1 VIGTAPDYHGCV
13 SDKTIPVTDELA
25 DYIRRISLREPEVL
39 SRLRAET
46 AQLPNAQMQ
55 SMPEQ
60 CQFMAML
67 VHMLGSRRALEI
79 GVFTG
84 YSTLWT
90 ALALPEDGRIIACDT
105 SEEYTSIAR
114 RYWKRAGVQHKIDLR
129 LAPALQT
136 LDTLLADGSQ
146 STFDFVF
153 IDADKENYWNY
164 YERAL
169 QLLRRRGLILV
180 DNVLWSGRVA
190 DDSVQDKDTLAIREF
205 NRKVA
210 ADERV
215 WITLL
220 PYADGLTIACK
231 K

>member
-1 VIGTAPDYHGCV
+1 MA
-13 SDKTIPVTDELA
+13 DKTIAVTDELA
-25 DYIRRISLREPEVL
+25 DYIRHFSLREPEIL

-46 AQLPNAQMQ
+46 SQLPNAQMQ

-60 CQFMAML
+60 GQFMAL
-67 VHMLGSRRALEI
+67 LIHLLGARRALEI

-84 YSTLWT
+84 YSALWT
-90 ALALPEDGRIIACDT
+90 ALALPEDGRIVACDV

-114 RYWKRAGVQHKIDLR
+114 GYWKEAGVDHKIDLR

-136 LDTLLADGSQ
+136 LDSLLAHGAQ

-153 IDADKENYWNY
+153 IDADKENYWTY
-164 YERAL
+164 YQRAL
-169 QLLRRRGLILV
+169 QLLRPRGLILV

-190 DDSVQDKDTLAIREF
+190 NDSVQDKDTRAIREF

-210 ADERV
+210 ADDRV